1 MTRFAVVYTNKYTM
15 EIAVYCEVETE
26 QAGWELANELNKK
39 GDENTY
45 WVEGK

>member
-1 MTRFAVVYTNKYTM
+1 MKEFAVVYINEYTM

-39 GDENTY
+39 GDGYTY

>member
-1 MTRFAVVYTNKYTM
+1 MREFAVVYTNEYAM

-39 GDENTY
+39 GDGYTY

>member
-1 MTRFAVVYTNKYTM
+1 MREFAVVYTNKYMMTI
-15 EIAVYCEVETE
+15 EVYCEVETE

-45 WVEGK
+45 WVEEK